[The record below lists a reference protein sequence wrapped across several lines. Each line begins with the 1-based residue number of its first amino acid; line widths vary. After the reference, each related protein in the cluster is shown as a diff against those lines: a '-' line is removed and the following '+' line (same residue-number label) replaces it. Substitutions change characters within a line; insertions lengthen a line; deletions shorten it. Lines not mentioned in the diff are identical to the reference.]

1 MSEPPK
7 AHAWVVTDG
16 IIGTEKQCI
25 GLAERVGLPFTIKR
39 IKVRAPWRWLPPQ
52 LWVAP
57 LAGPGPEGDLLE
69 PPWPDLLIASGR
81 KSAAPAKAIRR
92 ASGGK
97 TFTVQVQNPVMAL
110 NHFDLVVAPRHD
122 RLEGPNVISTT
133 GSLHGLTA
141 EVLGREAARFADF
154 AATLSRP
161 VTVVLVGGAN
171 RVYSFGAAEAEALA
185 ANLVKLPGH
194 LLVTTS
200 RRTGEAQTR
209 ALTAALP
216 MDRTTVWGGTGD
228 NPYPGWLGLADA
240 IVVTGD
246 SVNMVTEACA
256 AGKPVYVVDLP
267 GGSAKFRAFHQMM
280 LDGGHVRR
288 FEGALVDWTP
298 SPLDDTQGVAEA
310 IRAKLIARGVQ
321 F

>member
-1 MSEPPK
+1 MSEPHT

-25 GLAERVGLPFTIKR
+25 GLAERVGLPFETKR

-52 LWVAP
+52 FWFAP
-57 LAGPGPEGDLLE
+57 LSAPGPDGDPLA

-97 TFTVQVQNPVMAL
+97 TFTVQVQNPVMAPH
-110 NHFDLVVAPRHD
+110 HFDLVVAPRHD
-122 RLEGPNVISTT
+122 RLEGSNVISTT

-141 EVLGREAARFADF
+141 EVLARESARFADL
-154 AATLSRP
+154 AASLSRP

-171 RVYSFGAAEAEALA
+171 RVYAFGTAEAEALA
-185 ANLVKLPGH
+185 GNLAKLPGS

-200 RRTGEAQTR
+200 RRTGDTQAR
-209 ALTAALP
+209 ALAAGLP
-216 MDRTTVWGGTGD
+216 MDRTTVWDGTGD

-246 SVNMVTEACA
+246 SVNMVTEATA
-256 AGKPVYVVDLP
+256 SGKPVYVVDLP
-267 GGSAKFRAFHQMM
+267 GGSAKFRAFHEMM
-280 LDGGHVRR
+280 VAGGYVRP
-288 FEGALVDWTP
+288 FNGVLEDWAP
-298 SPLDDTQGVAEA
+298 APLDDTAAVAET
-310 IRAKLIARGVQ
+310 IRAKLVERGVR